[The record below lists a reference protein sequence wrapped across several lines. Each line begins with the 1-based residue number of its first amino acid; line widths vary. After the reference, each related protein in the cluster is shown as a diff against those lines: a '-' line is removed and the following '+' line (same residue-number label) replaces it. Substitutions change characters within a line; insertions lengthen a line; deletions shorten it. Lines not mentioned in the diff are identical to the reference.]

1 MIKFLV
7 FSDLH
12 YDDVEDGDKRID
24 NILAN
29 AQSRQLDFMVSLGDL
44 CKPVL
49 ANRKVL
55 EKFNSLGVPFYPV
68 IGNHETDDFDLS
80 AIIEF
85 YSLNA
90 PYYSVSY
97 DNFKLI
103 FMNTCYLSDN
113 GTEKPYYKRNFKQG
127 TSVYPIVPVDEIRWL
142 SNELNDGKK
151 CIIFSHHSFVNE
163 FPKRGVSNK
172 LVMQEL
178 FRENAVLLCLNGHD
192 HGDSFACVDGI
203 SYMTIN
209 SANYAWLGTKIASSK
224 SLTEK
229 YSDLHGMLQ
238 FTQAMSAYIE
248 IDDYEI
254 RIFGEDGSYLSV
266 TPDDLELHDY
276 KWNGVSIKPR
286 ISSHRISLKAV
297 D

>member
-29 AQSRQLDFMVSLGDL
+29 AQSRQLDFIVSLGDL
-44 CKPVL
+44 CKPIL

-68 IGNHETDDFDLS
+68 IGNHETDEFDLS
-80 AIIEF
+80 AITEF

-90 PYYSVSY
+90 PYYSVSH
-97 DNFKLI
+97 DNYKLI
-103 FMNTCYLSDN
+103 FMNTCYLTEN
-113 GTEKPYYKRNFKQG
+113 GTEKSYYKRNFKHS
-127 TSVYPIVPVDEIRWL
+127 TSVYPIVPIDEIRWL

-178 FRENAVLLCLNGHD
+178 FRESSVLLCLNGHD
-192 HGDSFACVDGI
+192 HGDSFTCVDGI

-209 SANYAWLGTKIASSK
+209 SANYAWLGTQIASSK
-224 SLTEK
+224 TLTEK
-229 YSDLHGMLQ
+229 YSCLQGMLQ

-248 IDDYEI
+248 IDDHEI
-254 RIFGEDGSYLSV
+254 RIFGEEGSYLSV
-266 TPDDLELHDY
+266 TPDDIELHDY

>member
-12 YDDVEDGDKRID
+12 YDDVEDGDKRVD

-29 AQSRQLDFMVSLGDL
+29 AQSRQLDFIVSLGDL
-44 CKPVL
+44 CKPIL

-68 IGNHETDDFDLS
+68 IGNHETDEFDLS
-80 AIIEF
+80 AITEF

-90 PYYSVSY
+90 PYYSVSH

-103 FMNTCYLSDN
+103 FMNTCYLTEN
-113 GTEKPYYKRNFKQG
+113 GTEKSYYKRNFKHSA
-127 TSVYPIVPVDEIRWL
+127 SVYPIVPIDEIRWL

-178 FRENAVLLCLNGHD
+178 FRENSVLLCLNGHD

-209 SANYAWLGTKIASSK
+209 SANYAWLGTQIASSK
-224 SLTEK
+224 TLTEK
-229 YSDLHGMLQ
+229 YSCLQGMLQ

-248 IDDYEI
+248 IDDHEI
-254 RIFGEDGSYLSV
+254 RIFGEEGSYLSV
-266 TPDDLELHDY
+266 TPDDIELHDY

>member
-29 AQSRQLDFMVSLGDL
+29 AQSRQLDFIVSLGDL
-44 CKPVL
+44 CKPTL
-49 ANRKVL
+49 ANRRVL
-55 EKFNSLGVPFYPV
+55 EKFNSLGIPFYPV
-68 IGNHETDDFDLS
+68 IGNHETDEFDLN
-80 AIIEF
+80 AIIKF

-97 DNFKLI
+97 DNYKLI
-103 FMNTCYLSDN
+103 FMNTCYLTEN
-113 GTEKPYYKRNFKQG
+113 GTEKSYYKRNFKHS
-127 TSVYPIVPVDEIRWL
+127 TSVYPIVPIDEIRWL

-178 FRENAVLLCLNGHD
+178 FREKSVLLCLNGHD
-192 HGDSFACVDGI
+192 HGDSFVCVDGV
-203 SYMTIN
+203 SYMTVN
-209 SANYAWLGTKIASSK
+209 SANYAWLGTQIASSK
-224 SLTEK
+224 TLMEK
-229 YSDLHGMLQ
+229 YSYLHGMLQ

-248 IDDYEI
+248 IDDCEI
-254 RIFGEDGSYLSV
+254 RIFGEEGSYLSV
-266 TPDDLELHDY
+266 TPDDIELHDY

-286 ISSHRISLKAV
+286 ISSHHISLKAV

>member
-1 MIKFLV
+1 
-7 FSDLH
+7 
-12 YDDVEDGDKRID
+12 
-24 NILAN
+24 
-29 AQSRQLDFMVSLGDL
+29 
-44 CKPVL
+44 
-49 ANRKVL
+49 
-55 EKFNSLGVPFYPV
+55 
-68 IGNHETDDFDLS
+68 
-80 AIIEF
+80 
-85 YSLNA
+85 
-90 PYYSVSY
+90 
-97 DNFKLI
+97 
-103 FMNTCYLSDN
+103 MNTCYLMEN
-113 GTEKPYYKRNFKQG
+113 GTEKSYYKRNFKHS

-178 FRENAVLLCLNGHD
+178 FRENSVLLCLNGHD

-209 SANYAWLGTKIASSK
+209 SANYAWLGTQIASSK
-224 SLTEK
+224 TLTEK
-229 YSDLHGMLQ
+229 YSCLQGMLQ

-248 IDDYEI
+248 IDDHEI
-254 RIFGEDGSYLSV
+254 RIFGEEGSYLSV
-266 TPDDLELHDY
+266 TPDDIELHDY

-286 ISSHRISLKAV
+286 ISSHRIRLKAV